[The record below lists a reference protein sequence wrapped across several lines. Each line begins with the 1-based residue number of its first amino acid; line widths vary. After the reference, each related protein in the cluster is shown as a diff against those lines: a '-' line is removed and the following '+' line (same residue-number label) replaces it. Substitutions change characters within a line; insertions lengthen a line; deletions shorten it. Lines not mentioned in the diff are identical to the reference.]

1 MIKLFRLLSL
11 LEGLSFLVILSV
23 TLDLISREYV
33 SVLGMTHGVLFIL
46 YIVGTLIASNIRKF
60 SILIWLVLFLA
71 AFIPF
76 AFIGVEL
83 LMRKNEAKEA
93 QNSSS

>member
-60 SILIWLVLFLA
+60 SILVWLTLFLA
-71 AFIPF
+71 ALIPF
-76 AFIGVEL
+76 AFILVEL
-83 LMRKNEAKEA
+83 FMRKTEKVVLKKG
-93 QNSSS
+93 